1 MLQRLTERPFYGVP
15 TLSGLP
21 IQDAKN
27 KLQPSILLHIVSFG
41 MLIFGIVLII
51 DAFSMGYYSVL
62 GLIGWL
68 GWHLVSIIF
77 GVGILRAK

>member
-1 MLQRLTERPFYGVP
+1 
-15 TLSGLP
+15 
-21 IQDAKN
+21 
-27 KLQPSILLHIVSFG
+27 LLFDG
-41 MLIFGIVLII
+41 MLIFGIVLKI

>member
-1 MLQRLTERPFYGVP
+1 
-15 TLSGLP
+15 
-21 IQDAKN
+21 
-27 KLQPSILLHIVSFG
+27 

-77 GVGILRAK
+77 GIGILRAK

>member
-1 MLQRLTERPFYGVP
+1 LHYIFFYISCKKNSSSKVE
-15 TLSGLP
+15 
-21 IQDAKN
+21 KRN
-27 KLQPSILLHIVSFG
+27 KLLFDG
-41 MLIFGIVLII
+41 MLIFGIVLKI

-77 GVGILRAK
+77 GVGILRAI